1 MIIRKIKEKHDKMA
15 DTKLP
20 PAEVAKLLK
29 AGAVLVD
36 VRTKLEAKT
45 GMVPGATNISL
56 GRLKS
61 HLKELPRDR
70 MIVTYCGTG
79 ARAAAGLQILEANGF
94 KAANGGGYKA
104 ILKILEGK

>member
-1 MIIRKIKEKHDKMA
+1 MIIKKIKEKHDAMA
-15 DTKLP
+15 DTKLA

-29 AGAVLVD
+29 AGALLLD
-36 VRTKLEAKT
+36 VRTKLEAKI
-45 GMVPGATNISL
+45 GMAPGATNISL

-70 MIVTYCGTG
+70 MIVTYCGTR
-79 ARAAAGLQILEANGF
+79 ARAAAGMKILEANGF